1 MKGKVIILAT
11 GGTIA
16 GVGEEGKIV
25 GYKSG
30 TIKVDDLI
38 AAMPKLK
45 DVAEIEAVQI
55 CNINSDDITDK
66 IWIKLANTINNRI
79 RFWDF

>member
-1 MKGKVIILAT
+1 MKKKVIILAT

-30 TIKVDDLI
+30 SIKVNDLI
-38 AAMPKLK
+38 DAR
-45 DVAEIEAVQI
+45 
-55 CNINSDDITDK
+55 CSRYRSN
-66 IWIKLANTINNRI
+66 ANMQY
-79 RFWDF
+79 